1 MKRVIFSLATVLV
14 LAACS
19 TTQVQNTTNDTM
31 TAETKTVIDRSV
43 QPKPGPAPKV
53 KIGKPQSFTLDNGL
67 KVMVVENNK
76 LPRVSFSLSL
86 DNPPLAEG
94 NKKGVRDLLSSMIG
108 NGTSQISKDDFN
120 EEVDFYGANVSM
132 NAGGAYA
139 STLSKF
145 FPQVLGLVSSGV
157 LDPLLTQEDFDSEKA
172 KFVEGLKTEE
182 KSASAI
188 AGNLRDALTY
198 GMNHPYGEF
207 VTDKTLKNVTLNDV
221 KKFYKDNFVPENGYL
236 VVVGDISFK
245 KAKKLVTEAFGNW
258 KKGTVVKQNYT
269 EPKNLASQEIDFV
282 DVPNAVQSEVATIN
296 VTNLKMTDPDYF
308 AAIMAN
314 QILGGGGEGR
324 LFLNLRED
332 KAWTYGSYSRIKGD
346 KDVSKFMTTASVRN
360 AVTDSAVV
368 EMLGEIGRI
377 RTELVSDEELRNAK
391 AKYIGNFVMSVEKP
405 EVVARQAL
413 RTATQDLPADFYE
426 NYIKNIN
433 AVTKEDVRAVA
444 KKYFG
449 KDNARIVV
457 VGKGEEVLPSLQSM
471 GLPVRY
477 FNRYGEE
484 VEAPKKKE
492 ISADV
497 TAMGVINN
505 YLQAIGGKDKAKAL
519 KSVKATFEMTGAAP
533 QPIQGELMQLA
544 PNKEKMVM
552 TMNGMNVM
560 TQVFDGTT
568 LKVSG
573 MMGNS
578 EKSGEEVADKAAK
591 KGIVSQAFYT
601 KDQVE
606 LKGISDLNGK
616 DTYKVE
622 VTEGKETTTEF
633 YDVKSGLLIQIASVI
648 QSPQGDSTMLFL
660 FDDYKAVEGIMMP
673 HKITQS
679 AGPQNIVMIFSD
691 YVLNKGITEADFK

>member
-1 MKRVIFSLATVLV
+1 MKKVIFSLATVLV

-19 TTQVQNTTNDTM
+19 TTQVENTTNDTM
-31 TAETKTVIDRSV
+31 TTETTKGIDRSV

-120 EEVDFYGANVSM
+120 EEIDFYGANVSM
-132 NAGGAYA
+132 NASGAYA

-157 LDPLLTQEDFDSEKA
+157 LDPLLTQDDFDSEKV
-172 KFVEGLKTEE
+172 KFIEGLKTEE
-182 KSASAI
+182 KNASAI

-258 KKGTVVKQNYT
+258 KKGTVVKQNYA
-269 EPKNLASQEIDFV
+269 EPKNLVSQEIDFV

-296 VTNLKMTDPDYF
+296 VTNLKMTDSDYF

-332 KAWTYGSYSRIKGD
+332 KAWTYGSYSSIRGD

-368 EMLGEIGRI
+368 EMLSEIGRI

-457 VGKGEEVLPSLQSM
+457 VGKGEEVLPALQSM

-484 VEAPKKKE
+484 VAAPKKKE
-492 ISADV
+492 ISGDV
-497 TAMGVINN
+497 TAMGVIDN

-519 KSVKATFEMTGAAP
+519 KSLKSTFSMEAGAP
-533 QPIQGELMQLA
+533 QPLTGEVWQMA
-544 PNKEKMVM
+544 PNKEKMTLKMGEMV
-552 TMNGMNVM
+552 V
-560 TQVFDGTT
+560 QQQAFDGTT
-568 LKVSG
+568 LRAG
-573 MMGNS
+573 GQ
-578 EKSGEEVADKAAK
+578 EFTGEMVADKVAV
-591 KGIVSQAFYT
+591 KGIVTQAFYT

-606 LKGISDLNGK
+606 LKGISSVNGK
-616 DTYKVE
+616 DAYKVKVTNNNTVITEYYDVKTGLLVQEE
-622 VTEGKETTTEF
+622 VTEKG
-633 YDVKSGLLIQIASVI
+633 
-648 QSPQGDSTMLFL
+648 PQGEMVIVSKYE
-660 FDDYKAVEGIMMP
+660 DYKAVDGLKFP
-673 HKITQS
+673 FKKITEM
-679 AGPQNIVMIFSD
+679 GPQTMVITFNSIV
-691 YVLNKGITEADFK
+691 VNKGITEADFK